1 MVAVEVRVLRVW
13 DRDRDGF
20 SSCYIWDLR
29 AVYEHRVVLGSW
41 HRLPRGCVR
50 DLRVVRYKNRVFLRS
65 RHRLP
70 SGGPCRIFLLIFPR
84 VEISHRFVLVKKVGL
99 GFFQL
104 YNILERYLLS
114 PNFMSVHND
123 VELRRRRIFSLQ
135 NYQLFR
141 STLRLFSHTLV
152 VSVYQSVL
160 QRPRLPRCQL
170 NHRVTDPHNCPLVWI
185 SFL

>member
-1 MVAVEVRVLRVW
+1 MVAVEVRVRRVW

-29 AVYEHRVVLGSW
+29 AVYEHRVVLRSW
-41 HRLPRGCVR
+41 DRLPRGCVR

-70 SGGPCRIFLLIFPR
+70 RCGPCRVFLLIFPW

-99 GFFQL
+99 GLFQL
-104 YNILERYLLS
+104 YNIFERYLFPS
-114 PNFMSVHND
+114 NFMSVHND
-123 VELRRRRIFSLQ
+123 VELRRRGIFSVQ

-152 VSVYQSVL
+152 VPVYQSVL